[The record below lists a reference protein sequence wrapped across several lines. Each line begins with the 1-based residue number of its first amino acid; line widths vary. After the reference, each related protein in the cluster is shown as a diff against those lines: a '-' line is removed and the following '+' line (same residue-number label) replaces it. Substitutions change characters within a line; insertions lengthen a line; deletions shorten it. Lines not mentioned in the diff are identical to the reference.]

1 MIHLVYVNSN
11 FQEVP
16 EGIIRFFGISPESI
30 MEEIDKEI
38 VAKILEQ
45 VK

>member
-16 EGIIRFFGISPESI
+16 EGIMHFFGISPESI
-30 MEEIDKEI
+30 MEEIDRKLLL
-38 VAKILEQ
+38 KF
-45 VK
+45 